1 MKRFKEWWKDK
12 WQYTSFRY
20 GVIIVALLILCVVV
34 SIYADIRDR
43 GRLRLWAV
51 LMLRQWPSRN
61 KMIKMVDIYRHNTD
75 NPIVVNRH

>member
-20 GVIIVALLILCVVV
+20 GVIVVALLILCVVV

-43 GRLRLWAV
+43 RELEAMGRSDVTTVAE
-51 LMLRQWPSRN
+51 S
-61 KMIKMVDIYRHNTD
+61 K
-75 NPIVVNRH
+75 

>member
-20 GVIIVALLILCVVV
+20 GVIVVALLILCVVV

-43 GRLRLWAV
+43 RELEAMSSADESTV
-51 LMLRQWPSRN
+51 I
-61 KMIKMVDIYRHNTD
+61 MIE
-75 NPIVVNRH
+75 

>member
-20 GVIIVALLILCVVV
+20 GVIVVALLILCVVV

-43 GRLRLWAV
+43 RELEAMGRSDVTTVAE
-51 LMLRQWPSRN
+51 SG
-61 KMIKMVDIYRHNTD
+61 
-75 NPIVVNRH
+75 

>member
-20 GVIIVALLILCVVV
+20 GVIVVALLILCVVV

-43 GRLRLWAV
+43 REIEAMGSSDV
-51 LMLRQWPSRN
+51 
-61 KMIKMVDIYRHNTD
+61 TT
-75 NPIVVNRH
+75 VVESG

>member
-20 GVIIVALLILCVVV
+20 GVIVVALLILCVIV

-43 GRLRLWAV
+43 REIEAMGSSDVTTVAE
-51 LMLRQWPSRN
+51 SG
-61 KMIKMVDIYRHNTD
+61 
-75 NPIVVNRH
+75 

>member
-20 GVIIVALLILCVVV
+20 GVIVVALLILCVIV

-43 GRLRLWAV
+43 REIEAMGSSDV
-51 LMLRQWPSRN
+51 
-61 KMIKMVDIYRHNTD
+61 TT
-75 NPIVVNRH
+75 VVESG

>member
-20 GVIIVALLILCVVV
+20 GVIVVALLILCVVV

-43 GRLRLWAV
+43 RELEAMGRSDVTTVAE
-51 LMLRQWPSRN
+51 SE
-61 KMIKMVDIYRHNTD
+61 
-75 NPIVVNRH
+75 

>member
-20 GVIIVALLILCVVV
+20 GVIVVALLILCVVV

-43 GRLRLWAV
+43 REQPFPVSNGPDAFSSHVRSYLVQIAGS
-51 LMLRQWPSRN
+51 QIQQPHS
-61 KMIKMVDIYRHNTD
+61 TE
-75 NPIVVNRH
+75 

>member
-20 GVIIVALLILCVVV
+20 GVIVVALLILCVVV

-43 GRLRLWAV
+43 REIEAMGSSDVTTVAE
-51 LMLRQWPSRN
+51 SE
-61 KMIKMVDIYRHNTD
+61 
-75 NPIVVNRH
+75 

>member
-43 GRLRLWAV
+43 REIEAMGSSDVTTVAE
-51 LMLRQWPSRN
+51 SE
-61 KMIKMVDIYRHNTD
+61 
-75 NPIVVNRH
+75 

>member
-20 GVIIVALLILCVVV
+20 GVIVVALLILCVVV

-43 GRLRLWAV
+43 RELEAMGRSDVTTVAE
-51 LMLRQWPSRN
+51 SR
-61 KMIKMVDIYRHNTD
+61 
-75 NPIVVNRH
+75 

>member
-20 GVIIVALLILCVVV
+20 GVIVVALLILCVIV

-43 GRLRLWAV
+43 REIETMGSSDV
-51 LMLRQWPSRN
+51 
-61 KMIKMVDIYRHNTD
+61 TT
-75 NPIVVNRH
+75 VVESG